1 MAHDAFIS
9 YSHQDKPVADAACTI
24 LESSGIRCWVA
35 PRDVPAG
42 SQWAES
48 IVEAIDRCRVTILIF
63 SSRANIS
70 NQIHREVEHAV
81 RRGKP
86 IFPLRIED
94 VTPIGSMDYFLGA
107 VHWLD
112 ALTPPIEQHLNE
124 LARVVRVHLDVRQN
138 GANPS
143 RPDAHQQANVNPNTT
158 PGNRVSVVRNWAVPL
173 AIFIG
178 LAVGGVGTALYV
190 TSGREPQGIPAA
202 QTIVPPTVQQQQ
214 PQQRFAFNETSVRQ
228 LARRQGI
235 PLTQAITVTMPSA
248 KVSKQFVSYLGAWG
262 ADQGLSGGGRNV
274 ILIVED
280 IDEAGVAT
288 GIVALGGLA
297 TPTTA
302 PDPGRVGA
310 FSVPLTND
318 GLQFSTDSDWFMCKR
333 MEDDQLNCRHKTER
347 WGQPKPVENTIVLRR
362 VY

>member
-112 ALTPPIEQHLNE
+112 ALTPPMPADRSCAYFLSSSHHLAPEFLRRDLCRERCVALNHSASQQQTCSRAAHCHGLPNRTGGR
-124 LARVVRVHLDVRQN
+124 LAASCYKR
-138 GANPS
+138 AS
-143 RPDAHQQANVNPNTT
+143 RPV
-158 PGNRVSVVRNWAVPL
+158 
-173 AIFIG
+173 
-178 LAVGGVGTALYV
+178 
-190 TSGREPQGIPAA
+190 A
-202 QTIVPPTVQQQQ
+202 Q
-214 PQQRFAFNETSVRQ
+214 
-228 LARRQGI
+228 
-235 PLTQAITVTMPSA
+235 
-248 KVSKQFVSYLGAWG
+248 Y
-262 ADQGLSGGGRNV
+262 
-274 ILIVED
+274 
-280 IDEAGVAT
+280 
-288 GIVALGGLA
+288 
-297 TPTTA
+297 
-302 PDPGRVGA
+302 
-310 FSVPLTND
+310 
-318 GLQFSTDSDWFMCKR
+318 
-333 MEDDQLNCRHKTER
+333 
-347 WGQPKPVENTIVLRR
+347 
-362 VY
+362 